1 MLAGVDRSIL
11 QFDTA
16 AQLIAPVKHVLYQ
29 ESMASGYGSVW
40 SPSVLF
46 FFGDAHGHGH
56 AHASIAIGTH

>member
-29 ESMASGYGSVW
+29 ESMASGYCSVW
-40 SPSVLF
+40 SPSVL